1 MLLCVC
7 SRSER
12 INRNYGLL
20 TGWVGGGGGGVGG
33 LSEHINMGINVFI
46 LLFYVLN
53 IIMAGV
59 VMNRYCYCYF
69 FFASIQP
76 HV

>member
-20 TGWVGGGGGGVGG
+20 TGWVGGGGGG
-33 LSEHINMGINVFI
+33 
-46 LLFYVLN
+46 
-53 IIMAGV
+53 GV
-59 VMNRYCYCYF
+59 VRAYQHGNQCLYFIVLCVKYNYGGRSHESLLLLLF
-69 FFASIQP
+69 FFASIRL